1 VLPSE
6 DHPNPRPQLYEA
18 YTRVRTLLAL
28 DERDAAQG
36 WLNRIYLIVRE
47 HDLDTAGADALAA
60 SF

>member
-1 VLPSE
+1 MESGIGLF
-6 DHPNPRPQLYEA
+6 
-18 YTRVRTLLAL
+18 LLEL

-36 WLNRIYLIVRE
+36 WLNRIYVIVRE